1 METKKPLW
9 KTAVMYLRYIV
20 SVPLILLFGLFALT
34 SGVSFI
40 SGLIIGDYGNVFIGA
55 AMMVLFGTAFIL
67 IFPKFDNFLNK
78 HIKFLQNPIINLILR
93 FVMMGFVF
101 IICISAVGFNSIYLQ
116 PPCHNSDNEGK
127 CLINNKPLMCVNNTA
142 IMKASVC
149 GCRANETVSGEKCV
163 ARPVQKTETQTPTAN
178 APTKTYECSDGTP
191 GGSCSSTK
199 PMFCTA
205 SGVLIPLLD
214 MCGCP
219 AICDDGIATTTDIC
233 NANTNYECTHPKTLD
248 KTKLKERIDDASNCA
263 VGAYVSV
270 IKYDSKNLYIEQ
282 TGWSS
287 GDGQI
292 NTEQLYNCF
301 QKQAKS
307 IVDYFGENHLS
318 LELVQIKSI
327 IRCESYYVDGSC
339 KDRLANKTTQW
350 NANGP
355 PISYNLNLSW
365 VELNKI
371 ANLEMPYNEWLD
383 KIEVS
388 TNEIVTT
395 NVDETL
401 NGVQSLGD
409 QGNVNP
415 SQNTSVNNQKT
426 ENNDTK
432 LAACKSLSTSE
443 AVTGCIMS
451 LARSTVNPN
460 YCLELSNST
469 LKETC
474 LSDENLILM
483 YPTCNNDPLV
493 DFCSYISADAAKNTC
508 YVVYATITQKTDW
521 CNKIQNASKR
531 DACITKIVSGEGK
544 EYKAWYSSNCP

>member
-1 METKKPLW
+1 METKKPLL
-9 KTAVMYLRYIV
+9 KTAVLYLRYIM
-20 SVPLILLFGLFALT
+20 SVPLFLFFSLFTLGTGVFFILGLT
-34 SGVSFI
+34 TGNY
-40 SGLIIGDYGNVFIGA
+40 GDTIPYA
-55 AMMVLFGTAFIL
+55 TMMVLFGVALVL

-78 HIKFLQNPIINLILR
+78 HIKLFQNPIVNPILR
-93 FVMMGFVF
+93 FALMGVVF
-101 IICISAVGFNSIYLQ
+101 INCVAAVGFYALYLQ
-116 PPCHNSDNEGK
+116 PPCQDSDKEGK
-127 CLINNKPLMCVNNTA
+127 CLIDKPLMCVNNTA

-163 ARPVQKTETQTPTAN
+163 PRPVQKTETQTPTAN
-178 APTKTYECSDGTP
+178 APTKTYKCPDGTKVS
-191 GGSCSSTK
+191 SCSSTK
-199 PMFCTA
+199 PMFCTEN
-205 SGVLIPLLD
+205 GVLIPLLD

-219 AICDDGIATTTDIC
+219 ASCDDGIATTMDIC

-248 KTKLKERIDDASNCA
+248 KTKLKEIIDDASNCA

-270 IKYDSKNLYIEQ
+270 IKYDSNKLYIEQ

-415 SQNTSVNNQKT
+415 SQNTSVNSQKT

-432 LAACKSLSTSE
+432 LAACKSLSTLE
-443 AVTGCIMS
+443 AIDGCIMG
-451 LARSTVNPN
+451 LASSTVNPN
-460 YCLELSNST
+460 YCLKLSTST
-469 LKETC
+469 LRETC
-474 LSDENLILM
+474 FSADRLTLL
-483 YPTCNNDPLV
+483 YPTCNNEPLV
-493 DFCSYISADAAKNTC
+493 DFCGYISVDETKNSC
-508 YVVYATITQKTDW
+508 YVVYATITQKTEW
-521 CNKIQNASKR
+521 CNKIQNTTRR
-531 DACITKIVSGEGK
+531 DGCITKIVSGGGK
-544 EYKAWYSSNCP
+544 AFKDAYSGACP